1 MSAPP
6 SFVVPIQA
14 LPFAILPL
22 IEAASLNPVLQA
34 LFTTRAASQA
44 DGPQVHALRYVG
56 RDDLTE
62 SRDPQVQS
70 VLAGIFRAIVAV
82 VREVNALDDVQLRA
96 FTMQTRAWFTIVQP
110 DGCLPPA
117 NHPLSAWCA
126 IYCVAGPPSS
136 ATRADSGLLR
146 ILESRLST
154 TFADAT
160 TADMRLPYRP
170 GHYAWRPMPGQV
182 AIFPAGL
189 LHEIAPLRASEPL
202 VLVTVRAR
210 FIAPRQEGVG
220 RW

>member
-1 MSAPP
+1 MNTP
-6 SFVVPIQA
+6 SFVVPIHA
-14 LPFAILPL
+14 APFAILPVDG
-22 IEAASLNPVLQA
+22 AAVLNPA
-34 LFTTRAASQA
+34 LVDLVTKRIETSA
-44 DGPQVHALRYVG
+44 DGPQAHALRYVG

-62 SRDPQVQS
+62 SREPTVQR
-70 VLAGIFRAIVAV
+70 LLTAMFRGIVTV
-82 VREVNALDDVQLRA
+82 VREVNAMEDAQLREL
-96 FTMQTRAWFTIVQP
+96 TMQARAWFTIVHP

-126 IYCVAGPPSS
+126 VYCVSGPGAS

-170 GHYAWRPMPGQV
+170 GHYAWRPVPGQMAV
-182 AIFPAGL
+182 FPAGL
-189 LHEIAPLRASEPL
+189 THEIAPLRAQEPL

-210 FIAPRQEGVG
+210 FLSPRQEGVG
-220 RW
+220 HW